1 MVSLI
6 RQEQSSALLALPM
19 LRDRNLRAEIGGGA
33 SSEVETGCI
42 SVILERGGIVIDF
55 IVIDPSLLLLLWMY
69 LVCF

>member
-19 LRDRNLRAEIGGGA
+19 LRDRNLRVEAGGA

-55 IVIDPSLLLLLWMY
+55 IVIAPSLMLLLWML